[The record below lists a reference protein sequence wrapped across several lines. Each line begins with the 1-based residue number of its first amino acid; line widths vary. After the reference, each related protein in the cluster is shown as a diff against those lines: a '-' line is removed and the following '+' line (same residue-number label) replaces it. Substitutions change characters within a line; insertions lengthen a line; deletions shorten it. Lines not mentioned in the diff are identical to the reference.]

1 MAEFGA
7 KYPCFKPNGAASG
20 VVLGKLAAANLTVN
34 LASGELYADD
44 SLAEQ
49 LSEFSSGS
57 LAMETDN
64 MSDPIASTVYGAKV
78 TNGSVVFNK
87 GDNAPEGILAY
98 YKSLMVSGIRKFR
111 TYIYPRAKAAVGND
125 NATTRGNSINFQTSQ
140 TTFTIF
146 DDPNGDWRKTK
157 EFDTEAAAKAWIDS
171 ELSVSGSATANLSAL
186 TIGQLPL
193 VPSFSSGVT
202 EYAVTTDNAT
212 DVITAAA
219 EDANA
224 VIAIKNGSTDVTN
237 GSSATWTEGE
247 NTLTVTVTSGTV
259 SKVYT
264 VVVTYD
270 NT

>member
-7 KYPCFKPNGAASG
+7 KYSCFKPNGAANG
-20 VVLGKLAAANLTVN
+20 LVLGKLVAANLTVN

-44 SLAEQ
+44 GLAEQ

-64 MSDPIASTVYGAKV
+64 MSDPIASAVYGAKV
-78 TNGSVVFNK
+78 TNGMVTYNK
-87 GDNAPEGILAY
+87 SDNAPEGILAY
-98 YKSLMVSGIRKFR
+98 YKSLMVSGVRKFR

-125 NATTRGNSINFQTSQ
+125 NATTRGNSINFQTAQ

-157 EFDTEAAAKAWIDS
+157 EFDSEADAKAWIDS
-171 ELSVSGSATANLSAL
+171 ELSVSGAATTNLSAL
-186 TIGQLPL
+186 TVGTVPL
-193 VPSFSSGVT
+193 TPAFTSGVT
-202 EYAVTTDNAT
+202 EYAATTTNST

-224 VIAIKNGSTDVTN
+224 SIVIKNGDTTVSN
-237 GSSATWTEGE
+237 GSAAEWSAGE
-247 NTLTVTVTSGTV
+247 NTLTITVTSGNL